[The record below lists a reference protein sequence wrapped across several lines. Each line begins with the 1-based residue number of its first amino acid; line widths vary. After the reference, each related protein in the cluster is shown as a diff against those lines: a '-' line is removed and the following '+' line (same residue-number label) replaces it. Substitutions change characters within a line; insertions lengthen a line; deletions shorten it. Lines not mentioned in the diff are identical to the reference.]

1 MKCDWVNV
9 SILLFLIFRFDSSI
23 RPPARIR
30 ERPLNP
36 PILGD
41 FELRFPQ
48 NWGLGASS
56 TSGLR
61 QNFIHAGGLFSVNA
75 AKLRSLLRSRLPTAR
90 SRQKIPSGRDLRIAF
105 SVYLEWER
113 TETVEGAEKTTFLC
127 SFQII

>member
-48 NWGLGASS
+48 NWGGSVLDMGMGCPEGFARLNPAIQIHMSS
-56 TSGLR
+56 ALP
-61 QNFIHAGGLFSVNA
+61 IGG
-75 AKLRSLLRSRLPTAR
+75 
-90 SRQKIPSGRDLRIAF
+90 
-105 SVYLEWER
+105 
-113 TETVEGAEKTTFLC
+113 
-127 SFQII
+127 